1 MTEYRFH
8 WWPTTTNGTPAPS
21 ITLEA
26 ESTLHGAALALR
38 HFMQLGCDINAPL
51 AHVDLTEPDG
61 GKRTLLV
68 EEVLEWL
75 HDPEQAAFVGRED
88 LARLLDE
95 SGDRETAHI
104 NQT

>member
-1 MTEYRFH
+1 MIEYHFH
-8 WWPTTTNGTPAPS
+8 WLATESHQADTPAVRV
-21 ITLEA
+21 EA
-26 ESTLHGAALALR
+26 ESDRHGAALALR

-75 HDPEQAAFVGRED
+75 NDPEQAAFVGRED